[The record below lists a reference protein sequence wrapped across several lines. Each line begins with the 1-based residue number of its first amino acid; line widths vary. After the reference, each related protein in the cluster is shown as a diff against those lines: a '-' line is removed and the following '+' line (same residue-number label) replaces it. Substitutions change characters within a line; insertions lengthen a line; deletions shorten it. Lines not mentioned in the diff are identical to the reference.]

1 MEKRVLITCHT
12 PLFRGSIINGNGNGN
27 TSPPQIAGHVYDIR
41 YRTKHPIDL
50 QATSLQSSTDPAPS
64 QFISQNAFSLSLC
77 PSLRLN
83 ITQNSLFSDGGA
95 GWDEKHEMAPIILCP
110 NSIMQSP
117 FAAALRDLGEIVS
130 SRKKKTRGRD
140 TSVTVQKGISQGG
153 FTRPSAQRHL
163 GILRRALTC
172 LGLSTYRSSA
182 TTERPSERT
191 VRRNLKTF
199 LVERFISG
207 FV

>member
-50 QATSLQSSTDPAPS
+50 QATSLQSSTHPAPS

-83 ITQNSLFSDGGA
+83 ITQNSLFSDGG
-95 GWDEKHEMAPIILCP
+95 GQVGMRNTKLRRSFSVRIPSCNLP
-110 NSIMQSP
+110 SP
-117 FAAALRDLGEIVS
+117 QPYGTWARLFHRE
-130 SRKKKTRGRD
+130 RKKRGVEIRAL
-140 TSVTVQKGISQGG
+140 QKGISQGG

-172 LGLSTYRSSA
+172 LGLSTDRSSA